1 MEIILI
7 ALIIFITIVV
17 VGYPLVNAR
26 RYALAGMGSAGDEQ
40 LENLDGARTTVIDAL
55 RDLEFDHLT
64 GKLSD
69 GDYQS
74 LRAQYEVKA
83 AHILRQLDALTDS
96 AKKFCPRCHGRV
108 EPDDQFCFKCGARI
122 TR

>member
-17 VGYPLVNAR
+17 VGYPLVNAP
-26 RYALAGMGSAGDEQ
+26 RYVLAGRGSGGDEQ
-40 LENLDGARTTVIDAL
+40 LENLDGARTTVFDAL

-69 GDYQS
+69 IDYQS

-83 AHILRQLDALTDS
+83 TRILQQLDALKDS
-96 AKKFCPRCHGRV
+96 AKEWCPRCHGRV
-108 EPDDQFCFKCGARI
+108 EPDDQFCFRCGARI
-122 TR
+122 TG